1 MPAASVT
8 EWLTAGAIGVAA
20 FTPGALLILS
30 LDHDLTRTVTTPAR
44 ALSDAAGRA
53 VDRLLLVL
61 VTPIALKEATR

>member
-1 MPAASVT
+1 MNAATAS

-30 LDHDLTRTVTTPAR
+30 LDHDLTAPAR
-44 ALSDAAGRA
+44 TLADAADRA

>member
-1 MPAASVT
+1 MNAASLP
-8 EWLTAGAIGVAA
+8 EWLAAFAIGTALYV
-20 FTPGALLILS
+20 PGALLILS
-30 LDHDLTRTVTTPAR
+30 LDHDLTAPAR